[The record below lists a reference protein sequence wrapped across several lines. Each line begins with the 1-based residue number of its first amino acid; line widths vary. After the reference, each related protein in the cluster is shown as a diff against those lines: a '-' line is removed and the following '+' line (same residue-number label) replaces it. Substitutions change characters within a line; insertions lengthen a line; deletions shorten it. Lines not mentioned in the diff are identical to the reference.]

1 MKKAII
7 KIELEYEYF
16 DEISNKDIIEDIENL
31 SLPTGYKEDSF
42 EWVGIK
48 LNDDEF
54 LHPNNFSE
62 ETKWKS
68 MKYYYQNLLE

>member
-42 EWVGIK
+42 ECVCIK

-62 ETKWKS
+62 ETK
-68 MKYYYQNLLE
+68 